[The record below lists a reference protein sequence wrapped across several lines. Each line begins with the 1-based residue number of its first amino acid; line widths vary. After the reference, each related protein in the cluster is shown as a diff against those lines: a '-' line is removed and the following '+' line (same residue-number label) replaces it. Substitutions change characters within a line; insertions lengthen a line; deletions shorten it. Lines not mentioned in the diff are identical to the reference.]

1 MSYLAKDDPRALLA
15 QYKNGDDS
23 ESDSIESF
31 VDWLEN
37 EWDSK
42 LTSENEKKQIQM
54 IMKVINEYV
63 DYKRPMIQFEVIEQ
77 KKLRDWISAVKG
89 EENEI

>member
-1 MSYLAKDDPRALLA
+1 MAYLSKDDPRVLLA
-15 QYKNGDDS
+15 QFKSGDDL

-37 EWDSK
+37 EWDSG
-42 LTSENEKKQIQM
+42 LTSTNEKKRIQM

-63 DYKRPMIQFEVIEQ
+63 SYKRPMIQFEVIEQ
-77 KKLRDWISAVKG
+77 KQLRDWISAVKG
-89 EENEI
+89 E

>member
-1 MSYLAKDDPRALLA
+1 MAYLPKDDPQVLLA
-15 QYKNGDDS
+15 RYKNGDDS

-37 EWDSK
+37 EWDSG
-42 LTSENEKKQIQM
+42 LTSTNEKKRIQM
-54 IMKVINEYV
+54 IMKVVNQYV

-77 KKLRDWISAVKG
+77 KKLRDWISAVNLDKLG
-89 EENEI
+89 E

>member
-1 MSYLAKDDPRALLA
+1 MTYLPKDGPQVLLA

-37 EWDSK
+37 GWDSG
-42 LTSENEKKQIQM
+42 LTSTNEKKRIQM

-89 EENEI
+89 AENE

>member
-37 EWDSK
+37 EWDSG
-42 LTSENEKKQIQM
+42 LTSTNEEKRIQM

>member
-1 MSYLAKDDPRALLA
+1 MAYLPKDDPQVLLA

-37 EWDSK
+37 EWDSG
-42 LTSENEKKQIQM
+42 LTSSNEKKRIQM
-54 IMKVINEYV
+54 IMKVVNEYV
-63 DYKRPMIQFEVIEQ
+63 DYKRPMIQFEIIEQ

-89 EENEI
+89 EYYG